1 MCTLQKSNCTCLQDC
16 TPLTRAVDLVTR
28 TDLTPDSTGVSLQD
42 GEQGKALLLMDLR
55 PLMMSCFVL
64 ELVKDR
70 ALYSRDL
77 SICLDPTTV

>member
-1 MCTLQKSNCTCLQDC
+1 MCMDVHIAEEQLHLFARA
-16 TPLTRAVDLVTR
+16 LTRAVDLV
-28 TDLTPDSTGVSLQD
+28 TDLTPDSTGVSLQH

-55 PLMMSCFVL
+55 PLMQMSFFVL